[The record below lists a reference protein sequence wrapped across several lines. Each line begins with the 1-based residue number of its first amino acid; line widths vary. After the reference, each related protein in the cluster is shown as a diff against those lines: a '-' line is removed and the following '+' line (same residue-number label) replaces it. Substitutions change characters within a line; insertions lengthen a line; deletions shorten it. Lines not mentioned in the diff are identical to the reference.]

1 MGPGLTIRRDESAAE
16 TADRVHAETLRLR
29 KMNDK
34 AKAKQAA
41 KLKARADAK
50 AGKTPAKK
58 ARAGRGNY

>member
-1 MGPGLTIRRDESAAE
+1 MTAE
-16 TADRVHAETLRLR
+16 RVHAETLRLR

-50 AGKTPAKK
+50 AGKTSAKK
-58 ARAGRGNY
+58 ARAGRPTRAV